1 MEERQIKLQ
10 EDMLL
15 FQRDQTQQRKEED
28 ERRSKDMESLHK
40 LLTMAFEKKA

>member
-15 FQRDQTQQRKEED
+15 FQREQAQQRKEED

-40 LLTMAFEKKA
+40 LLAMAFEKKA